1 MANEVQFI
9 HSALG
14 SSTISNMAT
23 EATLKDLLEALG
35 GGSGASNTRGNSLLS
50 LKNPFNS
57 LKSKA
62 KSLENGIKSTFRPFT
77 GFYTTL
83 AKGEVRMSVF
93 ATHLNDTMIKKL
105 PLVGGLFGGVTGIA
119 ITGVSVLETW
129 NTESKKLVP
138 MGATFGNSLLEFS
151 QIAAKTRLSL
161 GELNS
166 VVGNNILA
174 FNSLGPT
181 TADGVRNFS
190 KISEAFFRPGNI
202 LNEKLYT
209 MGYTFKDINENLVDF
224 LFYTRRSTGIVTY
237 VNEDVQKSFF
247 HYMKSVDSLT
257 KIFGMNRDTL
267 SKNSEKILKDSIFM
281 ITLNKKDELVGE
293 KAAIAAKVATGIF
306 GPTPVAEMFKGIVGG
321 LDVFTG
327 ESLLLDQMLGQGVSP
342 IIRKMAEAIEDPS
355 VTTEEMEDITLD
367 LIAKT
372 IYNNSRTIQDRRK
385 LIDAMSVTGEQGD
398 MYRSIFGFVDLIT
411 RKDFTGKSEAEIR
424 AELEKAKKQQ
434 KRSETITEVV
444 RSAKMAA
451 TYFSGEFREAVIE
464 ELKRVGVS
472 LEDMNIPELLRDA
485 GVYVAE
491 YTVKAWEYMQDFYK
505 TLQSPAG
512 RDYLLQSFEIMFNEW
527 GARIKLAVQR
537 AISVMIRETIELI
550 PGGKYVT
557 QFWADL
563 NDAMQS
569 KLGFGLP
576 VTLTEKETKTASNAI
591 GFESAS
597 QQGRANRLSRPN
609 QPDPNSTA
617 NIAEGTTITP
627 DYGAMEG
634 VDSSADRRLGKLIF
648 KDGKWQSSNI
658 IAMQEMVDSMPS
670 YGDKTDLAKEYTQS
684 QIYSDQ
690 ALLESLELGRLNTLG
705 QKSSTGDKSHLV
717 SVYGTSSSEDVN
729 AKYGAKFQTMVD
741 TLIGFGLN
749 VTKLKAQTASKA
761 QLAIETEKYGS
772 QWYRGLSSEQRRI
785 FEEGLT
791 QKGFLRKPNEGMID
805 LMLNGRITALAPIG
819 PHKDPNKFRTGTLQE
834 TGRLFNDFGRKRQI
848 ELTGDKA
855 ILTKPQFDTIKEG
868 AAQIPMK
875 DLVNSVNSSVQE
887 MIRLTKAE
895 IAYNRTMLS
904 VA

>member
-35 GGSGASNTRGNSLLS
+35 GGSGAGNTRGNSLLS

-105 PLVGGLFGGVTGIA
+105 PWVGGLFSGVTGVA

-190 KISEAFFRPGNI
+190 KISEAFFRPGNT

-237 VNEDVQKSFF
+237 VNEDVQRSFF

-281 ITLNKKDELVGE
+281 ITMNKKDELVGE
-293 KAAIAAKVATGIF
+293 KAAMAAKTATAIF

-355 VTTEEMEDITLD
+355 VTTKEMEDITLD

-398 MYRSIFGFVDLIT
+398 MYKSIFGFVDLIT

-424 AELEKAKKQQ
+424 AELEKAKQEQ
-434 KRSETITEVV
+434 KRTETITEIV

-537 AISVMIRETIELI
+537 SISILITKTIELI

-576 VTLTEKETKTASNAI
+576 VTLTEKETQTASNAI
-591 GFESAS
+591 GFEAAS
-597 QQGRANRLSRPN
+597 RRGRARRLSGPN
-609 QPDPNSTA
+609 QPNPNSTA

-627 DYGAMEG
+627 DYGAMKG
-634 VDSSADRRLGKLIF
+634 VDSSADRRLGKLVF
-648 KDGKWQSSNI
+648 KDGKWQSPNI
-658 IAMQEMVDSMPS
+658 TAMQEMVDSMPM
-670 YGDKTDLAKEYTQS
+670 YGNAAMAREYTQA
-684 QIYSDQ
+684 QIFSDQ
-690 ALLESLELGRLNTLG
+690 ALLESLDTSRLNTLG
-705 QKSSTGDKSHLV
+705 QKQGGIDKSHLV
-717 SVYGTSSSEDVN
+717 QVYGTSSTEDVN

-772 QWYRGLSSEQRRI
+772 QWYSGISSEQRRI

-791 QKGFLRKPNEGMID
+791 QKGFLRKPAEGLVD
-805 LMLNGRITALAPIG
+805 MLVNGRITALAPIG

-895 IAYNRTMLS
+895 IAYNRSMLS

>member
-23 EATLKDLLEALG
+23 EATLKELLEALG
-35 GGSGASNTRGNSLLS
+35 GGSGAGNTRGNSLLS

-62 KSLENGIKSTFRPFT
+62 KSLEDGIKSTFRPFT

-105 PLVGGLFGGVTGIA
+105 PWVGGLFGGVAGIA

-237 VNEDVQKSFF
+237 VNEDVQRSFF

-293 KAAIAAKVATGIF
+293 KAAMAAKTATAIF

-355 VTTEEMEDITLD
+355 VTTKEMEDITLD

-372 IYNNSRTIQDRRK
+372 IYNNSRTIQDRQK

-398 MYRSIFGFVDLIT
+398 MYKSIFGFVDLIT

-434 KRSETITEVV
+434 KRTETITEIV

-537 AISVMIRETIELI
+537 SIAILIRETIELL
-550 PGGKYVT
+550 PGGQYVT
-557 QFWADL
+557 QFWGDL
-563 NDAMQS
+563 NDAMQR

-576 VTLTEKETKTASNAI
+576 FTLTEKETETASNAI

-597 QQGRANRLSRPN
+597 QSGRAKRLQGPN

-617 NIAEGTTITP
+617 NIAPGTKITP

-634 VDSSADRRLGKLIF
+634 VDSSARYTLGDLIF
-648 KDGKWQSSNI
+648 KDGRWQSEALMFN
-658 IAMQEMVDSMPS
+658 QELFNGGYASMDAYRS
-670 YGDKTDLAKEYTQS
+670 LGTDLNS
-684 QIYSDQ
+684 QYQ
-690 ALLESLELGRLNTLG
+690 AESLMKTLDQGRLNALG
-705 QKSSTGDKSHLV
+705 QKQGTGDKSHLV
-717 SVYGTSSSEDVN
+717 SVYGTSTVEDVN

-772 QWYRGLSSEQRRI
+772 QWYSGISADQRRI

-791 QKGFLRKPNEGMID
+791 QKGFLQDPAEGLVD
-805 LMLNGRITALAPIG
+805 MLVNGRITALAPIG